1 MDAWLAIGIAAA
13 LAAIGAAGGY
23 WLGRKRAA
31 EAPEVIPVPASD
43 RGPELGAVRAALQAL
58 PDACIVVDATGR
70 VIVRNEPAGELTAAA
85 EGKPLASS
93 FRYPAVL
100 QAIERVIDG
109 GPPEETEFV
118 LPVPVERTIEAHIA
132 PLAIG
137 AGPMA
142 MVFLYDTT
150 LVTRV
155 ERMRADFVANASH
168 ELRTPLTSL
177 AGFIET
183 IRGPARDDREA
194 QDRFLEIM
202 QEQAARMKR
211 LIEDLLSLSRIELN
225 EHVRPSGKADLGAIA
240 HDVVDAVQ
248 PMLARADVK
257 VAIEVE
263 PGAGAVVGERDD
275 LVQLIQNLVDNA
287 VKYGGAGG
295 PITIRIARAGDMTS
309 CSVIDRGPG
318 IAREH
323 IPRLT
328 ERFYR
333 VDAKTSRER
342 GGTGLGL
349 AIVKHILNR
358 HRGRLEIESEL
369 GKGTQFT
376 FFLPSW
382 TPSQAA
388 A

>member
-1 MDAWLAIGIAAA
+1 MDVWSVIAWVAA
-13 LAAIGAAGGY
+13 LCLGGAAGY
-23 WLGRKRAA
+23 WWARRGAA
-31 EAPEVIPVPASD
+31 RPSAMTAPQGSETVT
-43 RGPELGAVRAALQAL
+43 ELQAVRAALQAL
-58 PDACIVVDATGR
+58 PDACIVVDAMGR
-70 VIVRNEPAGELTAAA
+70 VVLRNDAASELTAAS
-85 EGKPLASS
+85 EGKPLAAS
-93 FRYPAVL
+93 FRVPAVL
-100 QAIERVIDG
+100 QAIERVLDG
-109 GPPEETEFV
+109 GPAEDAEFV

-132 PLAIG
+132 PLAVG

-183 IRGPARDDREA
+183 IRGPAKDDKEA
-194 QDRFLEIM
+194 QERFLEIM

-211 LIEDLLSLSRIELN
+211 LIEDLLSLSRIEMN
-225 EHVRPSGKADLGAIA
+225 EHVRPSGKADLAAIA
-240 HDVVDAVQ
+240 HDVVDAAQ
-248 PMLARADVK
+248 PMLARAGVK

-263 PGAGAVVGERDD
+263 RGAGAVVGERDD
-275 LVQLIQNLVDNA
+275 LVQLVQNLLDNA
-287 VKYGGAGG
+287 VRYGASGG
-295 PITIRIARAGDMTS
+295 PITIRIARSGEMTS

-358 HRGRLEIESEL
+358 HRGRLEIESEV
-369 GKGTQFT
+369 GKGAQFT
-376 FFLPSW
+376 FLLPSW
-382 TPSQAA
+382 TAPAA

>member
-1 MDAWLAIGIAAA
+1 MDVVLAIAAVAGIG
-13 LAAIGAAGGY
+13 LAGAGGY
-23 WLGRKRAA
+23 WFGRRKADRPAA
-31 EAPEVIPVPASD
+31 PAAPAVVPGS
-43 RGPELGAVRAALQAL
+43 ELQAVRAALQAL
-58 PDACIVVDATGR
+58 PDACVVVDATGR
-70 VIVRNEPAGELTAAA
+70 VVLRNEAAGELTSAA

-93 FRYPAVL
+93 FRVPAVL
-100 QAIERVIDG
+100 QAIERVLEG
-109 GPPEETEFV
+109 GPAEDTEFV

-132 PLAIG
+132 PLSVG
-137 AGPMA
+137 GGPLAMA
-142 MVFLYDTT
+142 FLYDTT

-225 EHVRPSGKADLGAIA
+225 EHVRPSGKADLAAIA
-240 HDVVDAVQ
+240 RDVVDAAQ
-248 PMLARADVK
+248 PILARSNVT
-257 VAIEVE
+257 VAIEAE

-275 LVQLIQNLVDNA
+275 LVQLVQNLLDNA
-287 VKYGGAGG
+287 VRYGAGG
-295 PITIRIARAGDMTS
+295 GPVTIRVARAGDMTS
-309 CSVIDRGPG
+309 CAVIDRGLG

-369 GKGTQFT
+369 GKGSQFT
-376 FFLPSW
+376 IFLPTW
-382 TPSQAA
+382 TGVQAA

>member
-1 MDAWLAIGIAAA
+1 
-13 LAAIGAAGGY
+13 
-23 WLGRKRAA
+23 
-31 EAPEVIPVPASD
+31 
-43 RGPELGAVRAALQAL
+43 
-58 PDACIVVDATGR
+58 VVDATGR
-70 VIVRNEPAGELTAAA
+70 VILRNQAAEELTAAT

-93 FRYPAVL
+93 FRVPAVL
-100 QAIERVIDG
+100 QAIERVLDG
-109 GPPEETEFV
+109 GPAEDTEFV

-137 AGPMA
+137 LGPMA
-142 MVFLYDTT
+142 MAFLYDTT

-225 EHVRPSGKADLGAIA
+225 EHVRPHGKADLGAIA
-240 HDVVDAVQ
+240 HDVVDAAQ

-263 PGAGAVVGERDD
+263 PEAGAVIGERDD
-275 LVQLIQNLVDNA
+275 LVQLVQNLLDNA
-287 VKYGGAGG
+287 VKYGPEGG
-295 PITIRIARAGDMTS
+295 SITIRIARSGDMTS
-309 CSVIDRGPG
+309 CSVIDCGPG

-358 HRGRLEIESEL
+358 HRGRLEIESEP
-369 GKGTQFT
+369 GKGSKFT
-376 FFLPSW
+376 FALPSW
-382 TPSQAA
+382 VPAPPTAT
-388 A
+388 